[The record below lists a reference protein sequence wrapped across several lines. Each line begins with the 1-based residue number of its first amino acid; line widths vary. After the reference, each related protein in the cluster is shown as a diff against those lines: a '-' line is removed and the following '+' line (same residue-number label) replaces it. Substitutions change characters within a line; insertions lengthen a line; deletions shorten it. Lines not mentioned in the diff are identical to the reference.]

1 MSLKDWLK
9 NGWLVEHV
17 ASPEET
23 RAHLD
28 VIARDLKDCAL
39 SGMSPDRKLAIAY
52 AAALQAATA
61 ALAAEG
67 FRASRDA
74 HHYRVVESLTH
85 TLGLP
90 AGQVRQLDTFRKKRN
105 LCDYEVAGS
114 VSDQE
119 AEEALAF
126 ATELKGRVEAW
137 LQKKHPELLA

>member
-9 NGWLVEHV
+9 NGWLVEH
-17 ASPEET
+17 APSPEET

-28 VIARDLKDCAL
+28 VVARDLKDCVL
-39 SGMSPDRKLAIAY
+39 PDLSPDRKLAIAY

-74 HHYRVVESLTH
+74 HHYRVIESLAY

-90 AGQVRQLDTFRKKRN
+90 AEEVRQLDAFRKKRN

-114 VSDQE
+114 VSEQE
-119 AEEALAF
+119 ASEAAEF
-126 ATELKGRVEAW
+126 AAKLKRRVEAW
-137 LQKKHPELLA
+137 LKKKHPKLMA